1 MSRLAVLSLSLILL
15 LAVLPLTSFG
25 TTNDQ
30 PVLWWL
36 GLGALLIGG
45 LLPPA
50 TRFGLGS
57 DEEEE

>member
-1 MSRLAVLSLSLILL
+1 MSTLAVQILALVLL
-15 LAVLPLTSFG
+15 LAVLPLTSIG
-25 TTNDQ
+25 TTNNQ

-36 GLGALLIGG
+36 GLGALLVGG

-57 DEEEE
+57 DNEEE

>member
-1 MSRLAVLSLSLILL
+1 MSRLAVLSLALILL

-25 TTNDQ
+25 TTNEQ

-36 GLGALLIGG
+36 GLIALLIGG

-57 DEEEE
+57 DDEE